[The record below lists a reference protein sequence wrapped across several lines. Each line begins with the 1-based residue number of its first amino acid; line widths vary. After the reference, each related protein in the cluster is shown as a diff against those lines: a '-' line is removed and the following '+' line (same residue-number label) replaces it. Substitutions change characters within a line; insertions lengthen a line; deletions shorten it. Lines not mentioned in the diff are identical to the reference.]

1 MTRTPTPP
9 RVRARPPHRSIFF
22 LRPQHHPDAPS
33 TPPPLSLSFRLQLIY
48 NVPAVFTAPYSD
60 QTSFEQLYFFP
71 KGYKAVTSKA

>member
-1 MTRTPTPP
+1 MF
-9 RVRARPPHRSIFF
+9 HSF
-22 LRPQHHPDAPS
+22 PS
-33 TPPPLSLSFRLQLIY
+33 CATTQLIY

>member
-1 MTRTPTPP
+1 MTRTPPS
-9 RVRARPPHRSIFF
+9 RARARPPHARSF
-22 LRPQHHPDAPS
+22 LAPSAPPDAPS

>member
-22 LRPQHHPDAPS
+22 LRPQHRPDAPS
-33 TPPPLSLSFRLQLIY
+33 PPLSLWFRLQLIY